1 MDDIF
6 ELREKYIGKVYKH
19 FKGNIYKIRNIVLD
33 ADTTKPR
40 VIYQSIS
47 DPTMI
52 WDRPFDDFFSDVD
65 KRKYPKVKQK
75 KRFEELDYF
84 EEF

>member
-1 MDDIF
+1 MDDIL

-40 VIYQSIS
+40 FIYQSIS